1 MQWLSDAGEML
12 KDAMLR
18 YGNVSALAMMQHTK
32 VSIKYIVLILII
44 SISLYFG
51 YKFTAFSRIFP
62 LFSRIFP

>member
-1 MQWLSDAGEML
+1 ML

-32 VSIKYIVLILII
+32 VSIKYIVLISII

-51 YKFTAFSRIFP
+51 TNLLLFPEYFPYFSEIFP
-62 LFSRIFP
+62 NI